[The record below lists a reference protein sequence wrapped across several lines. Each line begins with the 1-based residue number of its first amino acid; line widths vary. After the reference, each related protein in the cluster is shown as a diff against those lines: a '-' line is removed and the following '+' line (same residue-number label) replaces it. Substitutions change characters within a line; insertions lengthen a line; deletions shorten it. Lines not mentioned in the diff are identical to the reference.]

1 MKKFLSI
8 VSVCFLL
15 VAMMVAI
22 ATPVFAAT
30 PKEEILA
37 AAKKY
42 FPAEEYEKHLPTME
56 NVLQQI
62 EVTAEQAEVV
72 IANIENVS
80 KIVTEEKGFSVS
92 EYSEKEREALLK
104 ELDVAC
110 ETLEIKYEIKPAAN
124 PTHKGDVDC
133 VFIVED
139 KPIANLDGDIVK
151 KTDVAESTV
160 NYGLILVAAVFAAA
174 AAVVALRGKKATSC

>member
-1 MKKFLSI
+1 MKKFLSV

-15 VAMMVAI
+15 VAMMVAM
-22 ATPVFAAT
+22 AAPVSAAT
-30 PKEEILA
+30 PKEEIIA

-42 FPAEEYEKHLPTME
+42 LPAEEVEKHLPTVE
-56 NVLQQI
+56 NIFQQI
-62 EVTAEQAEVV
+62 EVTAEQAEAV
-72 IANIENVS
+72 IANIKNVGKVVS
-80 KIVTEEKGFSVS
+80 EEKGFSAS
-92 EYSEKEREALLK
+92 EYTKEEREVLLQ
-104 ELDVAC
+104 ELDTAC
-110 ETLEIKYEIKPAAN
+110 KTLEVKYEIKPAAN

-133 VFIVED
+133 VFVVED
-139 KPIANLDGDIVK
+139 KPIASVDGDVVK